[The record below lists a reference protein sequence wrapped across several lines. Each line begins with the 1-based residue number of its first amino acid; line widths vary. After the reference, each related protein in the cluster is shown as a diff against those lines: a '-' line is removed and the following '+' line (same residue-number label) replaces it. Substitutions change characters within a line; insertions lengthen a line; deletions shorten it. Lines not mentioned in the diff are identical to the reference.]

1 MQHVATEQAFG
12 HESTGIAVINAFA
25 VNPIADKRHLFLFFF
40 KNHCDFAAS
49 AGNHLSG
56 FNCGGLS
63 AMLIQRHNYVAIE
76 RLGVRSVFVRRD
88 IERAVVCE
96 NRFRVFISPAVAV
109 FNPRRA
115 VCFDAGM
122 KNPAGL
128 PVKNAASLDIIK
140 HGAVVHC
147 LKCRPRFAGQ
157 LKGNRKAMGICFHGL
172 LERFNARALDVP
184 DFCNYYTHFF
194 LDFSIGF
201 ECFFDDFVFRVAKNE
216 CFKVFL

>member
-1 MQHVATEQAFG
+1 MQHVATEHFG
-12 HESTGIAVINAFA
+12 REGAVITVINAFA

-40 KNHCDFAAS
+40 KNHRDFTAS

-63 AMLIQRHNYVAIE
+63 AVLIQRYNYVAIK

-115 VCFDAGM
+115 VRFDAGV

-128 PVKNAASLDIIK
+128 PVKNAASLDIIE
-140 HGAVVHC
+140 HSAFIHR
-147 LKCRPRFAGQ
+147 LECRPRFAGQ

-184 DFCNYYTHFF
+184 GFCNYYTHFF
-194 LDFSIGF
+194 F
-201 ECFFDDFVFRVAKNE
+201 
-216 CFKVFL
+216 